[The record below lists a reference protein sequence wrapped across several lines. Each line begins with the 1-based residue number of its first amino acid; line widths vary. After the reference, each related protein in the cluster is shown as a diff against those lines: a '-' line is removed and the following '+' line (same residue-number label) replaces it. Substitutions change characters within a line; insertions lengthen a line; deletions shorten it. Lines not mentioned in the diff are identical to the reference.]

1 MKMVSGRLSRPETFF
16 VDGLVPCCRLYL
28 PLYAAF
34 AIARA
39 YWFPHSGPTANAYPY
54 DYLIITQFTW
64 GGAGVAC
71 LKIVAIYLAVGVVL
85 CLFGRALPAKSA
97 AE

>member
-1 MKMVSGRLSRPETFF
+1 MCIRDS
-16 VDGLVPCCRLYL
+16 
-28 PLYAAF
+28 
-34 AIARA
+34 
-39 YWFPHSGPTANAYPY
+39 AYPY

-85 CLFGRALPAKSA
+85 CL
-97 AE
+97 

>member
-1 MKMVSGRLSRPETFF
+1 M
-16 VDGLVPCCRLYL
+16 YL

-85 CLFGRALPAKSA
+85 CLFDRALPAKSA